1 MALLSVLMPVYDC
14 DQFVQA
20 AIDSI
25 LNQTFRD
32 FEFIIIDD
40 GSKDRTAEIVE
51 AAAARDP
58 RIRVISRENR
68 GIVPSLNEALEQA
81 TGTLVARMDGDDISL
96 PDRFSRQVAYL
107 QANPE
112 CGLVGTQ
119 IMFMDPDGRPIAP
132 MPNPL
137 GHDDDWQRRD
147 IAPHC
152 PVPTRGCAV
161 DQWLFR
167 PVQTCRGYRFLPPYG
182 RGDPGRQHARTFAAL
197 SPAPQINR
205 PDSIRS
211 SGRSPLPCGLRGR
224 FAHGGTDAET
234 NRATSRRRCHRR
246 SHSVGLVGPAKRSDA
261 ICALLRPQGSGGATA
276 QLGQL
281 ATFLLRDA
289 RSLTPSNWLKH
300 RLFRLPPTR

>member
-107 QANPE
+107 QK
-112 CGLVGTQ
+112 
-119 IMFMDPDGRPIAP
+119 
-132 MPNPL
+132 
-137 GHDDDWQRRD
+137 
-147 IAPHC
+147 
-152 PVPTRGCAV
+152 
-161 DQWLFR
+161 
-167 PVQTCRGYRFLPPYG
+167 
-182 RGDPGRQHARTFAAL
+182 
-197 SPAPQINR
+197 
-205 PDSIRS
+205 IRS
-211 SGRSPLPCGLRGR
+211 AVSSGPRSCSWIRTV
-224 FAHGGTDAET
+224 A
-234 NRATSRRRCHRR
+234 R
-246 SHSVGLVGPAKRSDA
+246 SHRCQTLWV
-261 ICALLRPQGSGGATA
+261 TM
-276 QLGQL
+276 
-281 ATFLLRDA
+281 
-289 RSLTPSNWLKH
+289 RSLPG
-300 RLFRLPPTR
+300 